1 MLGANS
7 TYLGRIQSQREKPRL
22 HAWEASGMT
31 RVAACASCDLADACM
46 GIPRR
51 YVELHGD
58 AEFHAL
64 KLAGKGEGDRSGR

>member
-1 MLGANS
+1 
-7 TYLGRIQSQREKPRL
+7 
-22 HAWEASGMT
+22 MT